1 VENGG
6 VEGVGDDGVEAV
18 GSDSGGGDSS
28 VCGVGD
34 GDRDLQG
41 EVGES
46 AGGETIRCEF

>member
-1 VENGG
+1 VEDGG

-18 GSDSGGGDSS
+18 SGDSS
-28 VCGVGD
+28 DGGFGD